1 MLPSHVR
8 GAPEAILECCSQT
21 GDAQQAVARM
31 AERGLRVI
39 AVAIRSVDGGGIP
52 SICRLKEARQEP
64 VEGNLTAHTLQVNA
78 FLPGNILEPV
88 LQSSSEGSGCRVFL
102 GLHQAAAF

>member
-52 SICRLKEARQEP
+52 SIPDDIENNLILLSLVGIEDPPRLGVADSIAACRRA
-64 VEGNLTAHTLQVNA
+64 
-78 FLPGNILEPV
+78 
-88 LQSSSEGSGCRVFL
+88 
-102 GLHQAAAF
+102 